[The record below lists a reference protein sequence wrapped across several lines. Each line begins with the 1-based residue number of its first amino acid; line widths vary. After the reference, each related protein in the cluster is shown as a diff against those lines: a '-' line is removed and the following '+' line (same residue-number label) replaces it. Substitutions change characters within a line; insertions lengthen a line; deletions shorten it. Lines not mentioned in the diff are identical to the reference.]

1 MNLSATVSG
10 GETVDWY
17 SASSGGTLLLSGST
31 SYTTPSISTT
41 TLYYAEARNT
51 TTGCVSNPR
60 TTVTA
65 TVYSTSVGGTV
76 SGGTSIC
83 SGSTSGVLTLAGHTG
98 TVVRWEYSVS
108 PFSSWTTIANTTAT
122 YTSGPLT
129 QTTQFR
135 AVVQSGVC
143 SEANSGATTVSINT
157 TTWNGSAWDNGTPTS
172 TTAAVFTGNA
182 TIGADLNACSLTVN
196 SSAVVSVTSGFDV
209 ILNGAL
215 TVSSGS
221 FTLNNNAN
229 LIQNGTNFTNSGNI
243 IVKRNSSALK
253 RLDYTLWSSPVTGQ
267 GLYAFSPSTFPNR
280 FYKYNSTI
288 ISPATT
294 GFYSNSVGFSI
305 TG

>member
-108 PFSSWTTIANTTAT
+108 PFTTWTTIVNTTT
-122 YTSGPLT
+122 SYTSGALT

-143 SEANSGATTVSINT
+143 SEANSAATMVSINT
-157 TTWNGSAWDNGTPTS
+157 TTWNGSSWDNGTPTG
-172 TTAAVFTGNA
+172 TKDAIFTGNA